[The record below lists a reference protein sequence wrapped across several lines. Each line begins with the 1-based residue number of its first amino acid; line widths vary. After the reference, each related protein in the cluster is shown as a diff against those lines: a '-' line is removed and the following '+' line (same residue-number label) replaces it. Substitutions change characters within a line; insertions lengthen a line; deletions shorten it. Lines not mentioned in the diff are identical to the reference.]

1 MQLLRRLSFTML
13 LMSMMTLVAC
23 GDGDGDLT
31 GGDDGG
37 GGGSEP
43 VTTLSISIS
52 DKNVTEQTP
61 ATISVTV
68 LTDGQVVVGEVVT
81 FTTTLG
87 SFSPETGTALTGDD
101 GTASIVLNGGDVSGA
116 GTVSAVV
123 PSSEIVSVGFTTQAA
138 GSIILRLGAGE
149 PFVEGDVFIDL
160 SPLSAGGTSG
170 ISVSLV
176 DEQNNLFTESAE
188 ITFTSVCSEQETPTA
203 SLDTLIVTSNG
214 VAKSTYLAKGCVGD
228 DPITVNVIVNGQNL
242 SATGS
247 INVLAADVGSIQFV
261 SATPEH
267 IAIQGAGNDE
277 RPESSTVIFK
287 VLDTNSNPV
296 SNKNV
301 SFSLSS
307 TVGGID
313 LNPNNATTNNEGL
326 VQTVVNSGTVAR
338 TIRVLAIVDNSEP
351 VIQTQSSEL
360 KISTGIPDQD
370 SMSISASNLAPRAWN
385 HDGVE
390 VTLTARLADAFN
402 NPPPATAVYFTTE
415 GGSIS
420 NLDKS
425 CTTGDDGSCSV
436 TWRSQS
442 PRPAGHVLGDVNNPN
457 QVPTPHLANNKGV
470 MGQRYG
476 GRVTILA
483 TTIGEESFPDIN
495 GNGRFDVC
503 EVPAF
508 LGTTIYNNTYNKT
521 GNGKPCLA
529 DGSFDDSA
537 DDLQFPYTGLDVSD
551 HPYDIGEAYA
561 DYNEDGVFNQLSG
574 AELGG
579 ELEELV
585 DFNQNGVYDGKDGKY
600 NGILCAIPAHEGCS
614 TETSLDIKAQMVIV
628 MSGDTPYI
636 CINSSVDNGT
646 VTTAGLTTYNAISRQ
661 FCQNTEDDLD
671 VTKQHRDNDN
681 KLILGFKQS
690 GTVSIT
696 MADLHNQP
704 MPAGTTVSFK
714 SSVGSVTS
722 GPSDWEGNKNGGSM
736 FSATIKA
743 GDEAESGTLDVIL
756 TFEDG
761 GTVTLHV
768 ADVIIN

>member
-1 MQLLRRLSFTML
+1 MQLFRRLSFTML

-23 GDGDGDLT
+23 GGGDGDLT
-31 GGDDGG
+31 GGGDGEG
-37 GGGSEP
+37 GTDAE
-43 VTTLSISIS
+43 TTLSISIS
-52 DKNVTEQTP
+52 DSNVTEQNP
-61 ATISVTV
+61 ATISVTI
-68 LTDGQVVVGEVVT
+68 LADGQVVVGKVVT
-81 FTTTLG
+81 FTTSLG
-87 SFSPETGTALTGDD
+87 SFSPEAGTALTGSD
-101 GTASIVLNGGDVSGA
+101 GIASIVLNGGSISGA
-116 GTVSAVV
+116 GAVIASISSGESAT
-123 PSSEIVSVGFTTQAA
+123 IGFTTQAA
-138 GSIILRLGAGE
+138 SSIVLRLGAGE
-149 PFVEGDVFIDL
+149 PFVEGDITVDL

-170 ISVSLV
+170 ISVKLV
-176 DEQNNLFTESAE
+176 DDQNNLFTESAE
-188 ITFTSVCSEQETPTA
+188 ITFTSVCSEQVVATA
-203 SLDTLIVTSNG
+203 ELDSPVTTSNG

-242 SATGS
+242 SATGT

-267 IAIQGAGNDE
+267 IAIQGAGSNE
-277 RPESSTVIFK
+277 RPESATVVFK

-296 SNKNV
+296 SNQDV
-301 SFSLSS
+301 SFALNSDI
-307 TVGGID
+307 GGID
-313 LNPNNATTNNEGL
+313 LNPSNATTNNEGL

-338 TIRVLAIVDNSEP
+338 TIRVLASVDDSDP

-370 SMSISASNLAPRAWN
+370 SISISASNLAPRAWH

-415 GGSIS
+415 GGSIE
-420 NLDKS
+420 NLDAS
-425 CTTGDDGSCSV
+425 CITGDDGSCSV
-436 TWRSQS
+436 IWRSQS
-442 PRPAGHVLGDVNNPN
+442 PRPYGHELGDVNNSN
-457 QVPTPHLANNKGV
+457 QVPTPPLANNKGV

-508 LGTTIYNNTYNKT
+508 LGGTSK
-521 GNGKPCLA
+521 GCLG
-529 DGSFDDSA
+529 DGSFDESSA
-537 DDLQFPYTGLDVSD
+537 DRTYTGNDNSGR
-551 HPYDIGEAYA
+551 PFDIGEAYA
-561 DYNEDGVFNQLSG
+561 DYNEDGVFNQEAG
-574 AELGG
+574 FEAGG

-585 DFNQNGVYDGKDGKY
+585 DFNKNGVYDGKDGKY
-600 NGILCAIPAHEGCS
+600 NGILCAIPAHSGCS
-614 TETSLDIKAQMVIV
+614 EKTSLDIKAQMVIV

-646 VTTAGLTTYNAISRQ
+646 VVETSLTDYNATSRE
-661 FCQNTEDDLD
+661 FCQNTPDL
-671 VTKQHRDNDN
+671 TFGAKQHRENDD

-704 MPAGTTVSFK
+704 MPEGSTVSFK
-714 SSVGSVTS
+714 SSVGSITS
-722 GPSDWEGNKNGGSM
+722 GTSDWSGNANGGSV
-736 FSATIKA
+736 FSATVKA
-743 GDEAESGTLDVIL
+743 GEEAESGTLDVIL

-761 GTVTLHV
+761 GTITTHV
-768 ADVIIN
+768 ADIIIN